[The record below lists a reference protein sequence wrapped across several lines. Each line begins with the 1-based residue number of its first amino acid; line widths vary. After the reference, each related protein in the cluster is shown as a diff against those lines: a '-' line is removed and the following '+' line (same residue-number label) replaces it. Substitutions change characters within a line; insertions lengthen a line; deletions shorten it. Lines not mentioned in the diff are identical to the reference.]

1 MDVEIMIKNSIIET
15 SVVEP
20 KILSNWSPAVRKNY
34 KWNAILGDLHMAH
47 RTPNNFKFKKQ
58 RTKKHSLMYNLIQ
71 STFNLLQS
79 TFNSKLAI

>member
-1 MDVEIMIKNSIIET
+1 
-15 SVVEP
+15 
-20 KILSNWSPAVRKNY
+20 
-34 KWNAILGDLHMAH
+34 MAH